1 MAQTSVWSDG
11 HNEFVTLTT
20 TPEQDTAIAAFI
32 EEHKE
37 GEFFGSD
44 EWHSL
49 FTEHQNDRLET
60 GTAAFVSAFLP
71 EGFGVTQHAWDDFA
85 IESDENPLG
94 EARD

>member
-1 MAQTSVWSDG
+1 MTQTKVWSDG
-11 HNEFVTLTT
+11 HNDWLMIETD
-20 TPEQDTAIAAFI
+20 EQQDQAIALFI
-32 EEHKE
+32 EEHIE

-49 FTEHQNDRLET
+49 FGEEENDRLDT

-85 IESDENPLG
+85 IESADNPLG
-94 EARD
+94 EPE